1 MALPAARALYATVC
15 LASDGNGGGDRR
27 GTERASG
34 GDGGGLLAA
43 LPMTS
48 DLPTEY
54 TIVADV
60 ALVKGLNGSGYSAGV
75 TFQQTDGTQFYHFRL
90 DHGVK
95 ASSQLL
101 RWPDKNSAVAPPAK
115 HETEVKDGQAY
126 RLRVTVSGEKMI
138 GYVDSVKQFEYDAS
152 AAGGKVGL
160 RVYNAV
166 ALFDNIAVYSGVV
179 APEGAEQAE
188 DLTLAGTTP
197 EIKDPEIFVN
207 QIGYDNGTSMRA
219 TIPNADGKEVKV
231 VNRATGEAAYTGTV
245 VGGIADFTGLTAD
258 TDTTFYITCADK
270 QQSYDF
276 EIGTNLIQRRSMKQ
290 ALAFMVQ
297 TRSDANVKG
306 DNAIAWRDSHQF
318 SFELNGLV
326 LQYMANPSVYD
337 NMPQT
342 IFAEGTYVGT
352 NKLTGTEYEDLK
364 TQNEPD
370 IIWLIKFAA
379 RRYYDWGCTQGKKL
393 HMLTKEQLAYYLY
406 LAPELIARGNNLWD
420 IRKAVCLA
428 DLSSYTFH
436 TSGNTIDQEYWTG
449 AAYALADGQNPST
462 TPKNE
467 PGNQAGLQ
475 AAMYAAARVLKDD
488 AETTNRLHALGVAAI
503 DDLFGRNPTGTAAF
517 YHFKRDFTGGDA
529 GWYKQYSGGAG
540 RLEGCTAVI
549 DANALEF
556 CYRNGG
562 YNPSKDYQN
571 NSSPTPRAGSP
582 ITRRGMLLWPTVR
595 RKMLRCLST
604 RRAAMWATR

>member
-1 MALPAARALYATVC
+1 
-15 LASDGNGGGDRR
+15 
-27 GTERASG
+27 
-34 GDGGGLLAA
+34 
-43 LPMTS
+43 
-48 DLPTEY
+48 
-54 TIVADV
+54 
-60 ALVKGLNGSGYSAGV
+60 
-75 TFQQTDGTQFYHFRL
+75 
-90 DHGVK
+90 
-95 ASSQLL
+95 
-101 RWPDKNSAVAPPAK
+101 
-115 HETEVKDGQAY
+115 
-126 RLRVTVSGEKMI
+126 MI

-207 QIGYDNGTSMRA
+207 QIGYGNGTSMRA
-219 TIPNADGKEVKV
+219 TIPNADGKEFKV
-231 VNRATGEAAYTGTV
+231 VNRATGEAAYTGTA

-517 YHFKRDFTGGDA
+517 YHFKRDFTGGDT

-549 DANALEF
+549 DANAPEF

>member
-1 MALPAARALYATVC
+1 MR
-15 LASDGNGGGDRR
+15 
-27 GTERASG
+27 
-34 GDGGGLLAA
+34 
-43 LPMTS
+43 
-48 DLPTEY
+48 
-54 TIVADV
+54 
-60 ALVKGLNGSGYSAGV
+60 
-75 TFQQTDGTQFYHFRL
+75 
-90 DHGVK
+90 
-95 ASSQLL
+95 
-101 RWPDKNSAVAPPAK
+101 
-115 HETEVKDGQAY
+115 
-126 RLRVTVSGEKMI
+126 
-138 GYVDSVKQFEYDAS
+138 
-152 AAGGKVGL
+152 
-160 RVYNAV
+160 NAV

-219 TIPNADGKEVKV
+219 TIPNADGKEFKV

-245 VGGIADFTGLTAD
+245 VGGIADFTGLETQAD
-258 TDTTFYITCADK
+258 TDFYLTCADK

-276 EIGTNLIQRRSMKQ
+276 EIGTNLIQRRSVKQ

-306 DNAIAWRDSHQF
+306 DNSIAWRDSHQF

-406 LAPELIARGNNLWD
+406 LAPELIARGWEKEEFYQNVRDYTISVWGNDEQPTNYQTQWYWVDGTNHDLYSVQKVFGGLKGSQPMGHSIVPNLMMYEVAKRDGLGDAVAEKFLKAAVDNCAYTVSNTDGNDICDPYFCKGQRMSEYVTIPALDYFVEMCPGEETLKAQVKDKIAQWGTVNIARGNNLWD

-449 AAYALADGQNPST
+449 AAYALADGQKPST

-517 YHFKRDFTGGDA
+517 YHFKRDFTGGDT

-549 DANALEF
+549 DANAPEF